1 MYCLSLFNNWFNM
14 FGSGGEFS
22 KEPSNLQLLQLNLQN
37 MVFDASLHSTIMS
50 NTIFWRYVKS
60 ERKVSEKKWV

>member
-1 MYCLSLFNNWFNM
+1 MYCLSLFNNWFSM

-22 KEPSNLQLLQLNLQN
+22 KEPSNLQLLLQN